1 MSDLDL
7 FDASICEA
15 VALGSCVMIRESQI
29 FYAGPL
35 RRAPDA
41 AGKIVL
47 LHPDDFA
54 KLHSHVNQR
63 RH

>member
-1 MSDLDL
+1 MSDQDL
-7 FDASICEA
+7 FDSSICEA

-29 FYAGPL
+29 CYAGPL
-35 RRAPDA
+35 QCSPDA
-41 AGKIVL
+41 AGKMVL

-54 KLHSHVNQR
+54 KLHNHVNQR